1 MKRTVLQRKNNALVA
16 FTLILTFLALCGLTL
31 LPNWAKLDWTNVFII
46 CTIVFILES
55 GLFFYLGFSIKGLM
69 SKAKSVATICSTL
82 VISYAIIL
90 LFAFLFNDN
99 VVAVPFTLCALILSL
114 LIESSRSGYLSNF
127 AVVLLYFVSRVL
139 FAEGNIDSQCLY
151 ILFAGTTMTL
161 IASVTTNHHYRRMTY
176 VYIGFGLGLVAVLI
190 QSIVYFIYVEAFDLT
205 ALLIQ
210 WGYAFASGPISVMLM
225 FLLVPILE
233 RVFNVV
239 SDFRLAEIS
248 STSAP
253 LLKQL
258 FQKAPGTF
266 NHSLT
271 VANYCEACAAAIGE
285 NTFLARACAY
295 YHDIGKMKNP
305 KYFYENQMGQAN
317 PHDSMTPEASVATIK
332 SHVINGLAMA
342 KEAKLPVEIQRA
354 IVEHHG
360 TMPIAYFYLK
370 AKRYTDGELPV
381 DNYCYD
387 GLRPTSKISAI
398 LMICDACEAALR
410 ANQNK
415 EEADLIVENVIKERE
430 LNKQFVNCDI
440 TFREIEIIKSTIL
453 ATYQGVQHERILY
466 TDVRVK
472 K

>member
-1 MKRTVLQRKNNALVA
+1 MRKYSVSKINYG
-16 FTLILTFLALCGLTL
+16 FLAFIMIITFAILCALTL
-31 LPNWAKLDWTNVFII
+31 LPNMSKLNWTNSFIM
-46 CTIVFILES
+46 CAIVFILLS
-55 GLFFYLGFSIKGLM
+55 GLFFYLGLSTKSII
-69 SKAKSVATICSTL
+69 SKPKTLATICCTL
-82 VISYAIIL
+82 IISYSAILIFTYVFHDQVVIAP
-90 LFAFLFNDN
+90 FA
-99 VVAVPFTLCALILSL
+99 LCALILSL
-114 LIESSRSGYLSNF
+114 LVDSTKANHLSNF

-139 FAEGNIDSQCLY
+139 FAEGAIDSQCLY
-151 ILFAGTTMTL
+151 ILFAGTTMSL
-161 IASVTTNHHYRRMTY
+161 IASVASNGHYRRLTY
-176 VYIGFGLGLVAVLI
+176 IYVGLALGLVAVVI
-190 QSIVYFIYVEAFDLT
+190 QSIVYFIYVETFDLY
-205 ALLIQ
+205 LLLTQ
-210 WGYAFASGPISVMLM
+210 LGYAFLSGIISVMLM

-233 RVFNVV
+233 RIFNVI

-253 LLKQL
+253 LLKQM
-258 FQKAPGTF
+258 FEKAPGTF

-285 NTFLARACAY
+285 NTFMARACAY
-295 YHDIGKMKNP
+295 YHDIGKMKNA
-305 KYFYENQMGQAN
+305 KYFYENQMGQIN

-332 SHVINGLAMA
+332 SHIINGLAMA
-342 KEAKLPVEIQRA
+342 KEAGLPQEIQRA

-381 DNYCYD
+381 DSYCYD
-387 GLRPTSKISAI
+387 GPRPTSKISAI

-415 EEADLIVENVIKERE
+415 EEADVIVDNVVKERE

-453 ATYQGVQHERILY
+453 ATYQGVQHSRILY